1 MIQTPLS
8 SPEAKFFQ
16 KVSVYRG
23 CRGKVFSP
31 SSHTAHVMCR
41 TSAASEH
48 PRRRIRIRADAYAC
62 IRAHAFAPCTY
73 VRVYMCVC
81 MCAFAYEC
89 VYVCTYVY
97 EGIVPLPQP
106 LRYST
111 PANPTDSQPL
121 SLDWLKLSLKAEKVG
136 ETVRAL
142 WVGGFH
148 MRFSARDWNVL
159 HYI

>member
-1 MIQTPLS
+1 MS
-8 SPEAKFFQ
+8 SLEAKFFQ

-23 CRGKVFSP
+23 YRAKVFSP
-31 SSHTAHVMCR
+31 SSHTTHIMCIM
-41 TSAASEH
+41 SVASEQT
-48 PRRRIRIRADAYAC
+48 RRRIRIRADAYAR

-81 MCAFAYEC
+81 LCAFACEC
-89 VYVCTYVY
+89 AYVSTYVY
-97 EGIVPLPQP
+97 EWIVPLPQP

-121 SLDWLKLSLKAEKVG
+121 SFDWLKLSLKAEKVG
-136 ETVRAL
+136 ETGRAL
-142 WVGGFH
+142 WAGGFH
-148 MRFSARDWNVL
+148 MRFSTRDWNVL